1 MSEVIYHKQ
10 SVEFLGFLRS
20 QLNGL
25 QGIST
30 LCYELIQNAD
40 DVKNEKVDSGAS
52 RITFDIRDD
61 ALWVENDGVFRE
73 IDFERMK
80 RIAWGNKREEEGT
93 TGAFGIG
100 FISVY
105 QVTDSPEIFSSGRH
119 WIFRPDEEENKRIAE
134 EPVKT
139 EFTRFRLPWAFEYSP
154 TREELGISPVKREE
168 LDQYTQEISQSVR
181 KACLFLKQIRVLEV
195 KRSGELICRIETS
208 RVQNQ
213 VLVQDGNDVEI
224 WTTFE
229 GDFTTQANR
238 FRQQYGS
245 LIETKRRSLVQI
257 AIPTRPNLKGL
268 LYAFLPSE
276 QATGLPFHINADF
289 YPTPDRKR
297 ILFDGSYKAEWN
309 RAAIGCAIQIVA
321 QNIPEIQ
328 KWFKPD
334 EFWNFLQR
342 IKEASE
348 QDSIDTAFKG
358 FWNPVKEK
366 VINTSC
372 VLTQSG
378 ELKRPSET
386 IYPDSDN
393 QANCSKILEELG
405 LHIVNPG
412 LRPYRN
418 LLLECGSKRLQISDI
433 TKVFNQKG
441 FNKKVHTQEMPQ
453 SLRTLDGWSTFW
465 NALNDLV
472 EKRNEEELGKISIAF
487 GSDGFLWPPCQLL
500 KADSAEAQHL
510 LFSQIAPT
518 QIWFDSRGY
527 QGNIPNSLVPE
538 LSVERAVTLV
548 GENLPHISKLWEE
561 KKFPIRELVD
571 WFEKR
576 SRSLTQDLKQKLKKY
591 PIWPT
596 LDGGL
601 QPLTNLFLTGDFKDP
616 LMMAKFV
623 NVEALG
629 GKRDFLRNDL
639 GVSELDFIT
648 YVNEYIPFALSSG
661 QLSREKRLDLL
672 ILLAENLGKIRDQ
685 TSIKNVLCNLPLVWC
700 GGDVFLPARETY
712 FPDPTFNQLLGNKI
726 HFAQF
731 SPKHEE
737 SIREMYRWLGVAAE
751 PRTQDILNRIKFL
764 VSEPP
769 DDERIQIL
777 EKIFEYLAKH
787 WENWDKTQKE
797 FEQLKELA
805 WLPGTRNSNRWFKP
819 SEVYSTYRSYLFESQ
834 GNFLR
839 FSRPVQKIANQLIEF
854 LGIESEPSVQQVVDH
869 LLYSSNRGQEVNKEV
884 YTFLNQHADDPEIKT
899 LQDKKCIYLSTGE
912 YIRPQDAFWEEHPF
926 GKYRFQLNSEF
937 RQFQKLFERLGVKN
951 KPNWED
957 AIEVLLDISK
967 IYGISNFK
975 IDDETK
981 NIVVHCWTI
990 LSRSLEENEIQKET
1004 IKKWLEDMKTI
1015 PDPRQILVAPKN
1027 IFLEDRPELGRKFQ
1041 LIRNNLIELIQGAWL
1056 AMEAAGAQR
1065 LSRVVQVELVQCE
1078 NQREDPVVEK
1088 IVEER
1093 LRLIHRIVEANKA
1106 KGLKGIDLT
1115 RLNDLQIKQADS
1127 ILIKLSIRAFG
1138 KIESMTETVEAIQMN
1153 GNLYFSTSNRKTPW
1167 NAIARE
1173 MSRLLYPESD
1183 LPNLGLELKEVLSA
1197 ETFLEASQTL
1207 DQLGYPR
1214 FLEFENPLPQGAIA
1228 TPGGSSF
1235 EPDNLPLPERRVGQ
1249 IQHSIDSGPSG
1260 LSKKRWQEQ
1269 PGYSQAS
1276 QKRSTTRLISY
1287 VIGKESETLKR
1298 EPAEKTQ
1305 HRHEIAQTG
1314 IEKVMEY
1321 ERKHGRNPTDM
1332 NISQSNHPGYD
1343 IESVEDSGEIRYIEV
1358 KALSDKWDSSNPVQL
1373 TKMEFETARK
1383 FKSEFWLYV
1392 VEYAD
1397 DAERIKIYPI
1407 QNPAEKVNYYLFDH
1421 GWIDIA
1427 ITDGSE

>member
-40 DVKNEKVDSGAS
+40 DVKNEKGDSGVS
-52 RITFDIRDD
+52 RIIFDIRDD

-134 EPVKT
+134 EQVKT

-154 TREELGISPVKREE
+154 IREELGISPVKREE
-168 LDQYTQEISQSVR
+168 LDQYAQEISQSVR

-195 KRSGELICRIETS
+195 KRSGDLICQIETS

-229 GDFTTQANR
+229 GDFTTQVNR

-245 LIETKRRSLVQI
+245 LIETKRSPLVQV

-309 RAAIGCAIQIVA
+309 RAAIGCAIQVVA
-321 QNIPEIQ
+321 QHIPEIQ
-328 KWFKPD
+328 ALFKPD
-334 EFWNFLQR
+334 EFWNFLQQ

-358 FWNPVKEK
+358 FWNPVKET
-366 VINTSC
+366 VINTLC

-386 IYPDSDN
+386 IYPDSDS

-433 TKVFNQKG
+433 IKVFNQKG

-500 KADSAEAQHL
+500 KADSAEDQHL
-510 LFSQIAPT
+510 FWQVAPT
-518 QIWFDSRGY
+518 QIWFDSRDY

-538 LSVERAVTLV
+538 LSVERAVTLI
-548 GENLPHISKLWEE
+548 GENLPHISTLWEE
-561 KKFPIRELVD
+561 KNFPIKELVD

-596 LDGGL
+596 LDGRL

-616 LMMAKFV
+616 LQMADFV

-629 GKRDFLRNDL
+629 GKRDFLRNEL
-639 GVSELDFIT
+639 SVSELDFIT
-648 YVNEYIPFALSSG
+648 YVNEYIPFALSPG
-661 QLSREKRLDLL
+661 QLSREKRLGLL
-672 ILLAENLGKIRDQ
+672 SLLAENLGKIRGQ
-685 TSIKNVLCNLPLVWC
+685 NSIKDRLCNLPLVWC
-700 GGDVFLPARETY
+700 GEDVFLPARETY
-712 FPDPTFNQLLGNKI
+712 FTDPTFNQLLGDKI

-731 SPKHEE
+731 PPKHEE
-737 SIREMYRWLGVAAE
+737 SIRELYRWLGVASE

-777 EKIFEYLAKH
+777 EKIFEYLAKQ
-787 WENWDKTQKE
+787 WNSWGETQPE
-797 FEQLKELA
+797 FGQLKGLA

-819 SEVYSTYRSYLFESQ
+819 SEVYSIYRSYLFESQ

-839 FSRPVQKIANQLIEF
+839 FSRPVQNVAKQLIEF

-884 YTFLNQHADDPEIKT
+884 YTFLNQHADAPEIKT

-926 GKYRFQLNSEF
+926 GKYRYQLNSEF

-957 AIEVLLDISK
+957 AIEVLLDISRN
-967 IYGISNFK
+967 YGISNFK

-990 LSRSLEENEIQKET
+990 LSRTLGENEIQKET
-1004 IKKWLEDMKTI
+1004 IKKRLEDKKTI

-1027 IFLEDRPELGRKFQ
+1027 IFLEDRPELGEKFQ
-1041 LIRNNLIELIQGAWL
+1041 LIQNNLIKLIQDAWL

-1065 LSRVVQVELVQCE
+1065 LSRVVQTELVQCE
-1078 NQREDPVVEK
+1078 NQREAPEVKHIVEK
-1088 IVEER
+1088 R
-1093 LRLIHRIVEANKA
+1093 LQLIHRIVEANKA
-1106 KGLKGIDLT
+1106 KDVKGIDLT

-1127 ILIKLSIRAFG
+1127 IRIKLSIRAFG
-1138 KIESMTETVEAIQMN
+1138 KVESMTETVEAIQMN
-1153 GNLYFSTSNRKTPW
+1153 GNLYFSTSNRKIPW
-1167 NAIARE
+1167 IDISRE

-1214 FLEFENPLPQGAIA
+1214 FQEFENPLPQGATA
-1228 TPGGSSF
+1228 TLGGSSF
-1235 EPDNLPLPERRVGQ
+1235 EPGNPPLPEGRGVQ
-1249 IQHSIDSGPSG
+1249 IQHSSDSG
-1260 LSKKRWQEQ
+1260 LSGSSKKGGQEQ
-1269 PGYSQAS
+1269 QGYS
-1276 QKRSTTRLISY
+1276 KRSTSRLISY

-1305 HRHEIAQTG
+1305 HRQEIAQIG

-1421 GWIDIA
+1421 GWIEIA
-1427 ITDGSE
+1427 QIDGTE